1 MGLVL
6 QSEIVILHCIK
17 MDIGILYLK
26 AVCEGPVNF
35 TQHITFIF
43 CGVIDTGRRSVLDSR
58 VKLEGTGMMSGEL
71 MKCEL
76 DYDAVHS
83 DITAEVM
90 LVMRYFNCLFGL
102 SCGWGWLCKL
112 VSML

>member
-1 MGLVL
+1 
-6 QSEIVILHCIK
+6 
-17 MDIGILYLK
+17 
-26 AVCEGPVNF
+26 
-35 TQHITFIF
+35 
-43 CGVIDTGRRSVLDSR
+43 
-58 VKLEGTGMMSGEL
+58 MMSGEL